1 MKEEIKSLISTF
13 YLKQEKFKSIEKSFT
28 KMKKE
33 FYEKMNEYFA
43 TTVCGAEK
51 IAIPFSEN
59 PESERVLVSKVE
71 RKKIIFDADKIEK
84 VLKNKGLNKTEINS
98 AIEKKVFIKDYTG
111 LIKYLKICGVSPERF
126 KSFLD
131 VEKKVIP
138 EALDNLEA
146 LGKIEIDD
154 IKGCYSVETGNPYYR
169 VSLGKVSGDTD

>member
-1 MKEEIKSLISTF
+1 MKEEIKSLVSAF
-13 YLKQEKFKSIEKSFT
+13 YLKQEEFKKIEKSFG

-33 FYEKMNEYFA
+33 FYKKMDEYFSS
-43 TTVCGAEK
+43 TVCGAEK
-51 IAIPFSEN
+51 IAIPFLEN

-71 RKKIIFDADKIEK
+71 RKKINFDADKIEK
-84 VLKNKGLNKTEINS
+84 VLKEKGLKTEINS

-111 LIKYLKICGVSPERF
+111 LIKYLKTCGVSPEKF

-154 IKGCYSVETGNPYYR
+154 IKGCYSVEAGNPYYR